1 MELDLKTKKSR
12 ILIKVLI
19 IDDEPEVQDL
29 LSILL
34 RDYPGLEVVGL
45 ASNVDDAVQATLER
59 IPDLV
64 LLDIQMPGK
73 DGFSYVEELRN
84 LHLYPG
90 IIFVTAFE
98 NYAIRAIRN
107 AAFDYLLKPIRKE
120 ELYASIN
127 RFAEHLERDKK
138 DDISTLID
146 LLNKSKPGRIKMNT
160 RTGYFF
166 VDPIDIMYLEADGNY
181 SYLRLTSGKT
191 EITTMSLGNIEK
203 MLEEHS
209 FLRVSRSYIINMK
222 YISKVDRR
230 DSICEIERNGVVH
243 RIKVPPKKLKLLEG
257 YF

>member
-1 MELDLKTKKSR
+1 MEWNFVTKKGCV
-12 ILIKVLI
+12 LIRVLI
-19 IDDEPEVQDL
+19 IDDEPEVRDL

-45 ASNVDDAVQATLER
+45 ASDVDEAIRITLDKK
-59 IPDLV
+59 PDLV

-73 DGFSYVEELRN
+73 DGFTYLEELRS
-84 LHLYPG
+84 LQLYPG
-90 IIFVTAFE
+90 IIFVTAYE

-120 ELYASIN
+120 ELFRSIS
-127 RFAEHLERDKK
+127 RFTEYLDRDKK
-138 DDISTLID
+138 DEISRLIQ
-146 LLNKSKPGRIKMNT
+146 LLSKSKPGRIRLNT

-166 VDPIDIMYLEADGNY
+166 VDPQDIMYIEADGNY
-181 SYLRLTSGKT
+181 SHIRLTTGKT

-203 MLEEHS
+203 LVEESS
-209 FLRVSRSYIINMK
+209 FLRISRSYIINMK

-230 DSICEIERNGVVH
+230 DNICELENDGVVH
-243 RIKVPPKKLKLLEG
+243 RIKFPSKKIRLLEG